1 MESPGGL
8 TPVARRSIVTD
19 TREQLTS
26 LITSGSLKPGQK
38 LPSERELI
46 AALEVSRPTLREAI
60 QALVAM
66 GILEARQGAGTYVS
80 DLDPARLAE
89 PLVLIVD
96 LNATVVNELFDVR
109 RMLETGAIQLAAPNI
124 ADTELDEME
133 AIMIGG
139 AAAIDDAE
147 AFMTAD
153 IAFHRVIHRAS
164 GNTLLIALL
173 ESVARLARGSR
184 MLTGGRRSVRELA
197 LADHRTIMAALRSH
211 DAAASGAAMLAHLE
225 HMREAL
231 DQAAGE

>member
-46 AALEVSRPTLREAI
+46 AALEVSRPTC
-60 QALVAM
+60 
-66 GILEARQGAGTYVS
+66 ARRSRRSWRWDPRGGQGAGTYVS

-109 RMLETGAIQLAAPNI
+109 RMLETGAIQLAAPTYRGHGSGR
-124 ADTELDEME
+124 D
-133 AIMIGG
+133 GG
-139 AAAIDDAE
+139 DHDRRCGRDRRRRSVHDR
-147 AFMTAD
+147 D

-211 DAAASGAAMLAHLE
+211 DAAAAGAAMLAHLE